1 MFTMLPLLVLVPD
14 TQRGLGYSNRPALST
29 PLRTAKIPHTRNEK
43 VYFFPP
49 KTKLIPL
56 TTRRGTIMFFK
67 KNEKSPGVEKLKS
80 KESDIQ
86 MAESSEEF
94 TRAIKNRLNNSSDVV
109 VIKVRPDLTIIYI
122 EALIETSMLNR
133 DIIGQLN
140 EESVAPSTVES
151 QMNSGDV
158 QQITSLKEAVFSLL
172 GGAVLIHV
180 EGFAPVV
187 SVMIP
192 TTDRRSLAKPEN
204 ESIVIGPQLG
214 FNESMATNISLV
226 RRYLV
231 NPDLTTVSM
240 TRGEQTRTA
249 ISIMYI
255 NGIASDEMVETVKQ
269 RISNISVDGIMDSSV
284 LMQLI
289 EDNSMSI
296 FPLMVLT
303 ERPDRACSWLLN
315 GKIIIIV
322 DGSSLVIGCPQ
333 SFIEYFQS
341 MEDQNVKWQVASFFR
356 LLRMIAML
364 LSVFFTAIYVASLTY
379 HYEIIPQPL
388 LIPLSESRSR
398 VPFPPIIEALLLEF
412 IIELLREAGARLPT
426 KVGQTMGI
434 VGGIVIGTAAVEAGF
449 TSNILIIIVA
459 LGALASFTTP
469 NFMMGNVIRILRFPI
484 IILAGFWGFYGTM
497 FAFCFLLIHLLRQSS
512 LGSPFLAP
520 FYPLR
525 FRDWG
530 NSVVRLPL
538 NLTSKRPYQTRPL
551 NSKKYDS
558 KK

>member
-1 MFTMLPLLVLVPD
+1 
-14 TQRGLGYSNRPALST
+14 
-29 PLRTAKIPHTRNEK
+29 
-43 VYFFPP
+43 
-49 KTKLIPL
+49 
-56 TTRRGTIMFFK
+56 MFFK
-67 KNEKSPGVEKLKS
+67 KNDKSPEVEKRKF
-80 KESDIQ
+80 EEPDIQ
-86 MAESSEEF
+86 LGTSSEEF
-94 TRAIKNRLNNSSDVV
+94 IKAVQTRLHNSSDVV
-109 VIKVRPDLTIIYI
+109 VIKVRPELTIIYI
-122 EALIETSMLNR
+122 EALIETTMLNR
-133 DIIGQLN
+133 DIISQLD
-140 EESVAPSTVES
+140 ERSVDPSVVES

-158 QQITSLKEAVFSLL
+158 KQVTSLKEAVFALL
-172 GGAVLIHV
+172 SGAVLIHA
-180 EGFAPVV
+180 EGFKSVV

-192 TTDRRSLAKPEN
+192 TTDRRSLTKPEN

-214 FNESMATNISLV
+214 FNESLATNVSLI

-231 NPDLTTVSM
+231 NPDLTNVSI
-240 TRGEQTRTA
+240 TLGEQTRTA
-249 ISIMYI
+249 ISVMYI

-269 RISNISVDGIMDSSV
+269 RIANISVDGIMDSSV

-296 FPLMVLT
+296 LPLMVLT

-315 GKIIIIV
+315 GKIIILV

-356 LLRMIAML
+356 ILRMIAMM
-364 LSVFFTAIYVASLTY
+364 LSVFFTAIYVASLTF

-434 VGGIVIGTAAVEAGF
+434 VGGIVIGTAAVQAGF

-512 LGSPFLAP
+512 LGSPFMAP
-520 FYPLR
+520 FYPVRL
-525 FRDWG
+525 RDWA

-538 NLTSKRPYQTRPL
+538 NVTWKRPYQARPHD
-551 NSKKYDS
+551 SKKYDP